1 MPNFRCSPRRGRV
14 RCPIAR
20 RRRHRHRRDVW
31 LDGHGTNLNWLISGA
46 DPLRP
51 FAQSDQAMFINDRNQ
66 VLVQGSDQRESG
78 ITYYVLSPVRL
89 EE

>member
-1 MPNFRCSPRRGRV
+1 
-14 RCPIAR
+14 
-20 RRRHRHRRDVW
+20 
-31 LDGHGTNLNWLISGA
+31 
-46 DPLRP
+46 
-51 FAQSDQAMFINDRNQ
+51 MFINDRNQ